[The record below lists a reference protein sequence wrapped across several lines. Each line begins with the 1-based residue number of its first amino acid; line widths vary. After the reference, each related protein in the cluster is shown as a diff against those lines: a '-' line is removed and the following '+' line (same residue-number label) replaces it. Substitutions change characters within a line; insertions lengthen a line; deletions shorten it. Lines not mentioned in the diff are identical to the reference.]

1 MTEVSLFRLYVL
13 RATYLLVA
21 AGLLFYI
28 WPGIIHHGLSVPNDA
43 AVIRSLLGAVSVLAL
58 LGIRYPLQMLPVLF
72 FEITWKTIWA
82 LAFALPLWRADRV
95 DAETAQTARDCVP
108 LVIVFIAI
116 PWRYVFEHYIAK
128 GGDRWSNG
136 SPAARVA
143 ASGDGRS

>member
-1 MTEVSLFRLYVL
+1 MAEVSLFRLYVL
-13 RATYLLVA
+13 RATYRLVA
-21 AGLLFYI
+21 AGLLFTR
-28 WPGIIHHGLSVPNDA
+28 PGLFTGLSLPNDA

-116 PWRYVFEHYIAK
+116 PWRYVFENYIAK
-128 GGDRWSNG
+128 RGDRWNNG
-136 SPAARVA
+136 SAAARVA
-143 ASGDGRS
+143 ASGDGRP